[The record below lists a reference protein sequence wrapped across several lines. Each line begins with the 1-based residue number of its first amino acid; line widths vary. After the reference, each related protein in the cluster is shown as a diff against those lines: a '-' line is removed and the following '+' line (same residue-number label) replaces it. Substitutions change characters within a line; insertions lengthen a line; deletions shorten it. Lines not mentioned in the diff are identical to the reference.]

1 MEHHTH
7 GDERADNL
15 TKAPSPTTT
24 VLKRRQLTGLD
35 LGSFDD
41 RLLLYIALQLDEQR

>member
-1 MEHHTH
+1 MVE
-7 GDERADNL
+7 ERVTDGTRIAQL
-15 TKAPSPTTT
+15 LASE
-24 VLKRRQLTGLD
+24 LTGLD